1 MSAIDDVDA
10 PDSSCEENVSEESS
24 DRPADNEDDDRSEE
38 EAGDDVDAVEED
50 GVGEKARGARPEEE
64 K

>member
-1 MSAIDDVDA
+1 M
-10 PDSSCEENVSEESS
+10 SEESS
-24 DRPADNEDDDRSEE
+24 DRPADNEDDDRNEE